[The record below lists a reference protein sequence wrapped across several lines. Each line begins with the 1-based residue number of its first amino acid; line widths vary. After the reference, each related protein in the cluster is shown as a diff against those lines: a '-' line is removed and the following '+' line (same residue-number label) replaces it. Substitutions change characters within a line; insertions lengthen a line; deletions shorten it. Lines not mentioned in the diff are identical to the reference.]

1 MKNFKFRIHD
11 NNYKVRIL
19 SHEGNMIN
27 LEVNGTSY
35 SVKMKEDIV
44 VSKTPTLVRA
54 ASQRPAEP
62 LKVNPSSLK
71 TKILSP
77 LPGSIFAINIKVGD
91 TIKEGDSM
99 LILEAMK
106 MENDITSEKSGV
118 ISAIHVTVGQQVL
131 QNDLLIEL
139 E

>member
-11 NNYKVRIL
+11 NNYKVRVM

-35 SVKMKEDIV
+35 SVKMKEDIAI
-44 VSKTPTLVRA
+44 SKTPTLVRA

-62 LKVNPSSLK
+62 LKVNPSSQK

-91 TIKEGDSM
+91 TIKDGDSM

-106 MENDITSEKSGV
+106 MENDITAEKSGV

>member
-19 SHEGNMIN
+19 SHEGDMIH

-35 SVKMKEDIV
+35 SVKMQEEIKKT
-44 VSKTPTLVRA
+44 KTPTLVRA
-54 ASQRPAEP
+54 ASKRPSEP
-62 LKVNPSSLK
+62 LKVNLSSQK
-71 TKILSP
+71 TKIFSP
-77 LPGSIFAINIKVGD
+77 LPGSIFSINIKVGD

-106 MENDITSEKSGV
+106 MENDITAEKAGV
-118 ISAIHVTVGQQVL
+118 VSAIHVAVGQQVL

>member
-44 VSKTPTLVRA
+44 MTKTPTLVRA
-54 ASQRPAEP
+54 ASKRPSEP
-62 LKVNPSSLK
+62 LKVNPSSNK
-71 TKILSP
+71 TKVLSP
-77 LPGSIFAINIKVGD
+77 LPGSIFSINIKVGD
-91 TIKEGDSM
+91 TLKEGDSM

-106 MENDITSEKSGV
+106 MENDITAEKAGV
-118 ISAIHVTVGQQVL
+118 VTAIHVTVGQQVL

>member
-11 NNYKVRIL
+11 NNYKVNIL
-19 SHEGNMIN
+19 SHEDNKIE

-35 SVKMKEDIV
+35 SVKMKEEIKKT
-44 VSKTPTLVRA
+44 KTPTLVRA
-54 ASQRPAEP
+54 ASKRPAEP
-62 LKVNPSSLK
+62 LKVNPSSEK
-71 TKILSP
+71 TKIVSP
-77 LPGSIFAINIKVGD
+77 LPGTIFAMDIKVGD
-91 TIKEGDSM
+91 TIKEGDTL

-106 MENDITSEKSGV
+106 MENNIAAEKAGI

>member
-19 SHEGNMIN
+19 SHESNMIN

-44 VSKTPTLVRA
+44 ISKTPTLVRA
-54 ASQRPAEP
+54 ASQRPSEP
-62 LKVNPSSLK
+62 LKVNPSSQK

-106 MENDITSEKSGV
+106 MENDITAEKSGV

-131 QNDLLIEL
+131 HE
-139 E
+139 

>member
-1 MKNFKFRIHD
+1 MKNFKFRIHH

-19 SHEGNMIN
+19 SYEGNMIN

-35 SVKMKEDIV
+35 SVQMKEDIAI
-44 VSKTPTLVRA
+44 SKTPTLVRA
-54 ASQRPAEP
+54 ASQRPTEP
-62 LKVNPSSLK
+62 LKVNPGLQK

-77 LPGSIFAINIKVGD
+77 LPGSIFAVNIKVGD
-91 TIKEGDSM
+91 SIKEGDSL

-106 MENDITSEKSGV
+106 MENDITAEKEGIV
-118 ISAIHVTVGQQVL
+118 SAIHVNVGQQVL

>member
-11 NNYKVRIL
+11 NNYKVRVL

-35 SVKMKEDIV
+35 SVKMKEEIA

-62 LKVNPSSLK
+62 LKVNPSSQK

-77 LPGSIFAINIKVGD
+77 LPGSVFALNVKVGD
-91 TIKEGDSM
+91 TIKEGDSL

-106 MENDITSEKSGV
+106 MENDISAEKGGV
-118 ISAIHVTVGQQVL
+118 ISAIHVTVGQHVL
-131 QNDLLIEL
+131 QNDLLIEF

>member
-11 NNYKVRIL
+11 NNYKVNIL
-19 SHEGNMIN
+19 SHEGNRIE

-35 SVKMKEDIV
+35 SVKMKEEIKKT
-44 VSKTPTLVRA
+44 KTPTLVRA
-54 ASQRPAEP
+54 ASKRPAEP
-62 LKVNPSSLK
+62 LKVNPGSEK
-71 TKILSP
+71 TKIISP
-77 LPGSIFAINIKVGD
+77 LPGTIFAMSIKVGD
-91 TIKEGDSM
+91 TIKEGDTL

-106 MENDITSEKSGV
+106 MENNIAAEKAGV
-118 ISAIHVTVGQQVL
+118 VSAIHVEVGQQVL

>member
-11 NNYKVRIL
+11 NNYKVNIL
-19 SHEGNMIN
+19 SHEGNMIH
-27 LEVNGTSY
+27 LEVNGTFY
-35 SVKMKEDIV
+35 SVKMKDEIV
-44 VSKTPTLVRA
+44 TSKTPTLVRA
-54 ASQRPAEP
+54 ASQRPEEP
-62 LKVNPSSLK
+62 LKVNVGSQK

-77 LPGSIFAINIKVGD
+77 LPGSIFSINIKVGD

-106 MENDITSEKSGV
+106 MENDITAEKSGIV
-118 ISAIHVTVGQQVL
+118 SAIHVSVGQQVL

>member
-1 MKNFKFRIHD
+1 MKNFKFKIHD
-11 NNYKVRIL
+11 NNYKVNIL
-19 SHEGNMIN
+19 SHEGNNIE

-35 SVKMKEDIV
+35 SVKMKEEIKKT
-44 VSKTPTLVRA
+44 KTPTLVRA
-54 ASQRPAEP
+54 ASKRPTEP
-62 LKVNPSSLK
+62 LKVNPSSEK
-71 TKILSP
+71 TKIVSP
-77 LPGSIFAINIKVGD
+77 LPGTIFAMDIKVGD
-91 TIKEGDSM
+91 SIKEGDTL

-106 MENDITSEKSGV
+106 MENNIAAEKAGV

>member
-11 NNYKVRIL
+11 NNYKVRVL

-35 SVKMKEDIV
+35 SVKMKEEIV

-62 LKVNPSSLK
+62 LKVNPSSQK

-77 LPGSIFAINIKVGD
+77 LPGSVFAINVKVGD
-91 TIKEGDSM
+91 TIKEGDSL

-106 MENDITSEKSGV
+106 MENDISAEKGGV
-118 ISAIHVTVGQQVL
+118 ISAIHVTVGQHVL
-131 QNDLLIEL
+131 QNDLLIEF

>member
-1 MKNFKFRIHD
+1 MKNFKFKIHD
-11 NNYKVRIL
+11 NNYKVNIL
-19 SHEGNMIN
+19 SHEGNTIE

-35 SVKMKEDIV
+35 SVKMKEEIKKT
-44 VSKTPTLVRA
+44 KTPTLVRA
-54 ASQRPAEP
+54 ASKRPSEP
-62 LKVNPSSLK
+62 LKVNPSSEK
-71 TKILSP
+71 TKIVSP
-77 LPGSIFAINIKVGD
+77 LPGTIFAMNIKVGD
-91 TIKEGDSM
+91 TIKEGDSL

-106 MENDITSEKSGV
+106 MENNIAAEKSGI

>member
-11 NNYKVRIL
+11 NNYKVRVL

-35 SVKMKEDIV
+35 SVKMKEEIA

-62 LKVNPSSLK
+62 LKVNPSSQK

-77 LPGSIFAINIKVGD
+77 LPGSVFAINVKVGD
-91 TIKEGDSM
+91 TIKEGDSL

-106 MENDITSEKSGV
+106 MENDISAEKGGV
-118 ISAIHVTVGQQVL
+118 ISAIHVTVGQHVL
-131 QNDLLIEL
+131 QNDLLIEF

>member
-19 SHEGNMIN
+19 SHEDNTIN

-35 SVKMKEDIV
+35 SVKMKEEIKK
-44 VSKTPTLVRA
+44 SKTPTLVRA
-54 ASQRPAEP
+54 ASKRPAEP
-62 LKVNPSSLK
+62 LKVNPGSQK
-71 TKILSP
+71 TKIVSP
-77 LPGSIFAINIKVGD
+77 LPGTIFSIGIKVGD
-91 TIKEGDSM
+91 SLKEGDSM

-106 MENDITSEKSGV
+106 MENNITAEKSGV
-118 ISAIHVTVGQQVL
+118 VSAIHVTVGQQVL

>member
-62 LKVNPSSLK
+62 LKVNPSSQK

-77 LPGSIFAINIKVGD
+77 LPGSIFAIKIKVGD

>member
-11 NNYKVRIL
+11 NNYKVNIL
-19 SHEGNMIN
+19 SHEGNIIE

-35 SVKMKEDIV
+35 SVKMKEEIKK
-44 VSKTPTLVRA
+44 SKTPTLVRA
-54 ASQRPAEP
+54 ASKRPAEP
-62 LKVNPSSLK
+62 LKVNPGSQK
-71 TKILSP
+71 TKIVSP
-77 LPGSIFAINIKVGD
+77 LPGTIFAMNIKVGD
-91 TIKEGDSM
+91 TIKEGDSL

-106 MENDITSEKSGV
+106 MENNIAAEKEGV
-118 ISAIHVTVGQQVL
+118 VSAIHVTVGQQVL